1 LLFKFKIRLGIYIN
15 HLYLKMLFN
24 PLNILKFEEAS
35 LVKFYYYKLLS
46 LNSSLHYYKY
56 LNYLI
61 IIIKR
66 TMFHIYAIN
75 Q

>member
-1 LLFKFKIRLGIYIN
+1 
-15 HLYLKMLFN
+15 MLFN
-24 PLNILKFEEAS
+24 PLNILKFKEAS